1 VYIKNTIKQKQRKD
15 KKTMA
20 IVLSQANQFLNEEIY
35 NEEIENQVEELL
47 NGIVV
52 DQATIN
58 EKIDLVKNKY
68 HIEKPTMCV
77 FYGRVSSEKT
87 QQRSSII
94 TQYGIGQDFENEY
107 LSQGFII
114 KEYVFERQSATTAK
128 KRKKF
133 MNTVERSKQGEFN
146 AIVVKVVD
154 RMFRNTKDTINIMDD
169 LQEKNV
175 ALVFFYDELNSLIE
189 DDRTEIIQKATS
201 AEEYSKRLSKN
212 VKRGK
217 QRNIKNGKGR
227 VPAYVFGYDKI
238 KVGDSSLANINTEEA
253 ELVNELFMRFAINNE
268 AMSAIVRDWRSRGI
282 KSKLNNEVG
291 TVMLYRMLRNPIYK
305 GIVINNKSDRKNVR
319 VDRTPTDK
327 DEWVYIERPDLRI
340 ISDEM
345 FDLAQQRLDKQSFGE
360 GHNKNVPQQ
369 RLFKSLIRCNCCG
382 KNYKK
387 IKNGVN
393 PHTGQI
399 NDYYVCQTY
408 KQPARHAEPIKCDNN
423 NTIRKDELIYSLGV
437 YFKQMLNNEDNIR
450 ELVYNSVTNI
460 LNRTN
465 NQEELVTIQNN
476 IKTTD
481 EKYKREL
488 RLFREGVIDDTTNIK
503 KLKLELDSLK
513 ADLAMKQKVNNT
525 NFEVNELVD
534 NIFSTIEE
542 LVDKGWNIDNE
553 DVIPAERINGLFDS
567 VIACDD
573 GTFVFNLTTNT
584 NRYVSH
590 SLKGQK
596 QRDSLISTSCNTN
609 RDRCNEKY
617 LFTNKQLQV
626 LEKQRSDLVFIS
638 LNEFFDYDEI
648 NEEMNNIRTYNN
660 VNLYKLRYSNRH
672 HDLGKTFI
680 DSINIVL

>member
-1 VYIKNTIKQKQRKD
+1 
-15 KKTMA
+15 MA

-58 EKIDLVKNKY
+58 EKINLVKNKY
-68 HIEKPTMCV
+68 HIEKPIMCV
-77 FYGRVSSEKT
+77 FYGRVSSEKD

-94 TQYGIGQDFENEY
+94 TQYGIAQDFENEY

-114 KEYVFERQSATTAK
+114 KEYVFERQSATTAE

-133 MNTVERSKQGEFN
+133 MNTVERSKQGEFD

-154 RMFRNTKDTINIMDD
+154 RMFRNTKDTINIMDE

-189 DDRTEIIQKATS
+189 DDRTEIIKKATA

-212 VKRGK
+212 VKRGRH
-217 QRNIKNGKGR
+217 RNVKNGKGR
-227 VPAYVFGYDKI
+227 VPSYVFGYDKV

-282 KSKLNNEVG
+282 KSKLDNEVG
-291 TVMLYRMLRNPIYK
+291 TVMLYRMLRNKIYK
-305 GIVINNKSDRKNVR
+305 GIIVNNKSDRKHLR
-319 VDRTPTDK
+319 EDRKPTDK
-327 DEWVYIERPDLRI
+327 DDWVYTERPDLRI
-340 ISDEM
+340 ISDDLFE
-345 FDLAQQRLDKQSFGE
+345 LAQQRLDKQSFGE

-382 KNYKK
+382 KNFKK
-387 IKNGVN
+387 IKNGIN
-393 PHTGQI
+393 PHTGQV

-408 KQPARHAEPIKCDNN
+408 KAPARHAEITQCSNN
-423 NTIRKDELIYSLGV
+423 NTIRKDELIYSLSV
-437 YFKQMLNNEDNIR
+437 YFKEMLNNEDNIR
-450 ELVYNSVTNI
+450 ELVINSVTNI

-465 NQEELVTIQNN
+465 NQEELEL
-476 IKTTD
+476 IKNRISLTD
-481 EKYKREL
+481 ERYKREL
-488 RLFREGVIDDTTNIK
+488 RLFRDGAIDDTTNIK
-503 KLKLELDSLK
+503 KLKLELDNLK
-513 ADLAMKQKVNNT
+513 ADLAMKQRISNT
-525 NFEVNELVD
+525 NFEINELVD
-534 NIFSTIEE
+534 NIFTTIEE

-553 DVIPAERINGLFDS
+553 DVIPAERVNGLFDS
-567 VIACDD
+567 VIACED
-573 GTFVFNLTTNT
+573 GTFVFNLTTNA
-584 NRYVSH
+584 NRYVSN
-590 SLKGQK
+590 SIKGQK
-596 QRDSLISTSCNTN
+596 QRESLISTSCNTN

-626 LEKQRSDLVFIS
+626 LEEQRSDLVFIS
-638 LNEFFDYDEI
+638 LNDFFDYDEI
-648 NEEMNNIRTYNN
+648 NKEMNRIRTSNN
-660 VNLYKLRYSNRH
+660 INMYKLRYSKRH
-672 HDLGKTFI
+672 KHLGKTFI